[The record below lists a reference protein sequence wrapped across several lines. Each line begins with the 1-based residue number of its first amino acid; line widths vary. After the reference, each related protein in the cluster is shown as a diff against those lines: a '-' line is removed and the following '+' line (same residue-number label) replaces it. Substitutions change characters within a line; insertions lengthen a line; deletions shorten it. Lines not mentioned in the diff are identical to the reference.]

1 MVKCSVETFY
11 LSSSDSREGDCALE
25 DRMSMKQSM
34 MVACCLVD
42 VEREEDIHSRAD
54 ELEGRSGPLLAVA
67 GRDKMASA
75 QWS

>member
-1 MVKCSVETFY
+1 
-11 LSSSDSREGDCALE
+11 
-25 DRMSMKQSM
+25 M
-34 MVACCLVD
+34 MVVCCLVD

-54 ELEGRSGPLLAVA
+54 GLESRSGLLLAVA